1 MTSEKTNIEPNTND
15 LSLSPK
21 LSNEEQTIALNNKL
35 RNDFMSYCFSILQDD
50 EEARQCVQI
59 VWNKY
64 LQCVGDVAMVNQT
77 KNLFLN
83 I

>member
-1 MTSEKTNIEPNTND
+1 MTSEKTNIKPNTND
-15 LSLSPK
+15 LSLSSK

-35 RNDFMSYCFSILQDD
+35 RNDFMSNCFSILQDD

>member
-1 MTSEKTNIEPNTND
+1 MTSEKTNIKPNTND
-15 LSLSPK
+15 LSLSSK

-35 RNDFMSYCFSILQDD
+35 RNDFMSYCLSILQDD

>member
-35 RNDFMSYCFSILQDD
+35 RNDFMSYCLSILQDD

>member
-1 MTSEKTNIEPNTND
+1 MTSEKANIEPNTND

-35 RNDFMSYCFSILQDD
+35 RNDFMSYCLSILQDD